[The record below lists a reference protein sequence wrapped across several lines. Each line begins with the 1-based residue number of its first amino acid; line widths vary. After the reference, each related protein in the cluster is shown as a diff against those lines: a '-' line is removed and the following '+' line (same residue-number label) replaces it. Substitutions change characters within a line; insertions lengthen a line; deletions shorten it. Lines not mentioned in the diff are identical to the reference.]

1 MKKHIKRFALAF
13 LIVVLLM
20 GTAFGAGYQETI
32 SVWFNSI
39 TITVDGSPVDTKNI
53 LYQGTTYLP
62 IRVAAEMLGKDVDW
76 DSKTRTANIRG
87 VETTA
92 GEYSKADIDKLKLY
106 IRIGDRYMSFVSEDN
121 SLLKIGEQLEMAFY
135 LIENYKDNRELKPLS
150 FYIDDLAI
158 SIENG
163 VGGNEKIILEA
174 AAYGLDISNM
184 NITEKDNVAA
194 LSYYKK
200 AFDSL
205 EKYSING
212 SKKELDNYLEYYD
225 KAQTSVYQHDNVNW
239 LGAHIYYTKIKDY

>member
-1 MKKHIKRFALAF
+1 
-13 LIVVLLM
+13 
-20 GTAFGAGYQETI
+20 
-32 SVWFNSI
+32 
-39 TITVDGSPVDTKNI
+39 
-53 LYQGTTYLP
+53 
-62 IRVAAEMLGKDVDW
+62 
-76 DSKTRTANIRG
+76 
-87 VETTA
+87 
-92 GEYSKADIDKLKLY
+92 
-106 IRIGDRYMSFVSEDN
+106 VSEDN

-150 FYIDDLAI
+150 FYIGDLAI

-205 EKYSING
+205 EKYGISG
-212 SKKELDNYLEYYD
+212 SKKELDNYLKYYD

>member
-1 MKKHIKRFALAF
+1 
-13 LIVVLLM
+13 
-20 GTAFGAGYQETI
+20 
-32 SVWFNSI
+32 
-39 TITVDGSPVDTKNI
+39 
-53 LYQGTTYLP
+53 
-62 IRVAAEMLGKDVDW
+62 
-76 DSKTRTANIRG
+76 
-87 VETTA
+87 
-92 GEYSKADIDKLKLY
+92 
-106 IRIGDRYMSFVSEDN
+106 
-121 SLLKIGEQLEMAFY
+121 MAFY
-135 LIENYKDNRELKPLS
+135 LIENYKDNKELKPLS

-158 SIENG
+158 SIKNG

-174 AAYGLDISNM
+174 AAYGFDISNM

-205 EKYSING
+205 EKYSISG